1 MPTRRPHLASDLNKT
16 GTKSKGGR
24 QDPDQ
29 GCAYIAAGTWRAGAA
44 PFCGAPVVPGSSY
57 CARHAPLCGVD
68 PASERGEQI
77 AAEQDAAAAM
87 SLLPECEAYA
97 VPDPLEE
104 EGALEAWDL
113 PSTIVS
119 NREEE

>member
-1 MPTRRPHLASDLNKT
+1 MPAHRSHSAQGWNKT
-16 GTKSKGGR
+16 RTKGKTSS
-24 QDPDQ
+24 QEPDE
-29 GCAYIAAGTWRAGAA
+29 GCVYITVAKWRAGAA
-44 PFCGAPVVPGSSY
+44 PFCGAPVLPGSSY

-87 SLLPECEAYA
+87 SLLPDLEAYA
-97 VPDPLEE
+97 VPEPLDE

-113 PSTIVS
+113 PCPIA
-119 NREEE
+119 NNAEEE